1 MPGPSHRIK
10 GSVKGEDIQSHLL
23 VGVKVNVTRDRLVGV
38 GSAAVDFAGGERAWA
53 QLRVLHGRWGLSRQ
67 GGVSGREIRANTRG
81 RGSGQTDLT
90 GLWLKAGQGGGRASQ
105 PLGAGEAEL
114 GQMQTAGGFLLKLTQ
129 PGFAKTRFYEEG
141 HRWPRR
147 RVSSPAKVRS
157 SRDALSVDAVSPSC
171 HCRYRPWSPGRACV
185 RRVPIP

>member
-1 MPGPSHRIK
+1 M
-10 GSVKGEDIQSHLL
+10 KGENIQSHLL
-23 VGVKVNVTRDRLVGV
+23 AGVKVNVTRDRLVGV

-53 QLRVLHGRWGLSRQ
+53 QLQVLHGRWGLSGQ